1 MKNTAC
7 LGLSGLILCILTACS
22 GSHDNAGP
30 QPASAVAASKPGS
43 LSDTKT
49 LKIFN
54 WSDYVDPKTIGEFEK
69 KYGIKVTYN
78 FYDSDETLESKI
90 LTGQSGYDIV
100 GPSNSFVGRQIKAG
114 AYQPL
119 DKNQL
124 PNWKY
129 MTPKLLDL
137 LTDVDP
143 DNQYAVPNYW
153 GMNTIA
159 INIEKVNAALGATP
173 MPENSWDLVFNP
185 EYTDKLKNCGISYMD
200 SPVEMIPLALHYAGK
215 DPNSQSKDDIDIAAN
230 VIKVNRSNVLR
241 YSSSGYIDDLARGD
255 VCVAIG
261 FGGDLN
267 IAKRRRLDAT
277 GKKDIVVLVPTQGV
291 SLWIDTLTIPK
302 DATNLKNAYRYL
314 NWILET
320 QIAAKNA
327 NYVSYAPSSM
337 PAKELIKKEYR
348 EDNSIFPSDEVL
360 ANSYLVLPAKSDTL
374 KYELRLWQNLKA
386 GK

>member
-7 LGLSGLILCILTACS
+7 LSLSGLILCLLTACS
-22 GSHDNAGP
+22 GSHDNNNQ
-30 QPASAVAASKPGS
+30 QPASAAASNTGT
-43 LSDTKT
+43 LSNTKA
-49 LKIFN
+49 LKIYN
-54 WSDYVDPKTIGEFEK
+54 WSDYVDPKIIGEFEK

-119 DKNQL
+119 DKSQI

-129 MTPKLLDL
+129 INPKLLNL
-137 LTDVDP
+137 LKDVDP

-159 INIEKVNAALGATP
+159 INIEKVNASLGDTP
-173 MPENSWDLVFNP
+173 MPDNSWDLVFNP

-230 VIKVNRSNVLR
+230 IIKANRSNVLR

-267 IAKRRRLDAT
+267 IAKRRRQEAT

-291 SLWIDTLTIPK
+291 SLWVDTLTIPQ

-314 NWILET
+314 NWILEP
-320 QIAAKNA
+320 QIAARNA
-327 NYVSYAPSSM
+327 NYVTYAPSSM
-337 PAKELIKKEYR
+337 PAKELMKKEYR
-348 EDNSIFPSDEVL
+348 GDNSIFPSDEVL

>member
-7 LGLSGLILCILTACS
+7 LSLSGLILCLLTACS
-22 GSHDNAGP
+22 GSHDNSNQ
-30 QPASAVAASKPGS
+30 QPASAAASNTGT
-43 LSDTKT
+43 LSNTKA
-49 LKIFN
+49 LKIYN
-54 WSDYVDPKTIGEFEK
+54 WSDYVDPKIIGEFEK

-119 DKNQL
+119 DKSQI

-129 MTPKLLDL
+129 INPKLLNL
-137 LTDVDP
+137 LKDVDP
-143 DNQYAVPNYW
+143 GNQYAVPNYW

-159 INIEKVNAALGATP
+159 INIEKVNAALGDTP
-173 MPENSWDLVFNP
+173 MPDNSWDLVFNP

-230 VIKVNRSNVLR
+230 IIKANRSNVLR

-267 IAKRRRLDAT
+267 IAKRRRQEAT

-291 SLWIDTLTIPK
+291 SLWVDTLTIPQ
-302 DATNLKNAYRYL
+302 DAANLKNAYRYL
-314 NWILET
+314 NWILEP
-320 QIAAKNA
+320 QIAARNA
-327 NYVSYAPSSM
+327 NYVTYAPSSM
-337 PAKELIKKEYR
+337 PANELMKKEYR

>member
-7 LGLSGLILCILTACS
+7 LSLSGLILCILTACS
-22 GSHDNAGP
+22 GSHDNSNP
-30 QPASAVAASKPGS
+30 QAASAAAASNTGI

-49 LKIFN
+49 LKIYN
-54 WSDYVDPKTIGEFEK
+54 WSDYVDPKTISEFEK

-129 MTPKLLDL
+129 INPKLLDL
-137 LTDVDP
+137 LKDVDP
-143 DNQYAVPNYW
+143 GNQYAVPNYW

-159 INIEKVNAALGATP
+159 INTEKVNAALGDTP
-173 MPENSWDLVFNP
+173 LPDNNWDLVFNP
-185 EYTDKLKNCGISYMD
+185 EYTNKLKNCGISYMD

-215 DPNSQSKDDIDIAAN
+215 DPNSQNKDDIDIAAN
-230 VIKVNRSNVLR
+230 IIKANRSNVLR

-267 IAKRRRLDAT
+267 IAKRRRLEAT

-291 SLWIDTLTIPK
+291 SLWVDTLTIPK
-302 DATNLKNAYRYL
+302 DAANLKNAYRYL
-314 NWILET
+314 NWTLEP
-320 QIAAKNA
+320 QIAARNA
-327 NYVSYAPSSM
+327 NYVTYAPSSQ
-337 PAKELIKKEYR
+337 PAKELMKKEYR

-360 ANSYLVLPAKSDTL
+360 ANSYLVLPAKSETL

>member
-22 GSHDNAGP
+22 GSHDNAGL

-129 MTPKLLDL
+129 INPKLLDL
-137 LTDVDP
+137 LKDVDP

-230 VIKVNRSNVLR
+230 IIKANRSNVLR

-277 GKKDIVVLVPTQGV
+277 GKKDIMVLVPTQGV

-314 NWILET
+314 NWILEP
-320 QIAAKNA
+320 QIAARNA
-327 NYVSYAPSSM
+327 NYVSYSPSSM

>member
-129 MTPKLLDL
+129 INPKLLDL
-137 LTDVDP
+137 LKDVDP

-159 INIEKVNAALGATP
+159 INIEKVNAALGTTP

-230 VIKVNRSNVLR
+230 IIKANRSNVLR

-261 FGGDLN
+261 FGGD
-267 IAKRRRLDAT
+267 AT

-302 DATNLKNAYRYL
+302 DAANLKNAYRYL
-314 NWILET
+314 NWILEP
-320 QIAAKNA
+320 QIAARNA

>member
-7 LGLSGLILCILTACS
+7 LSLSGLILCTLAACS
-22 GSHDNAGP
+22 GSHENSSP
-30 QPASAVAASKPGS
+30 KPVSAVAASS
-43 LSDTKT
+43 TSTLNETKT
-49 LKIFN
+49 LKIYN
-54 WSDYVDPKTIGEFEK
+54 WSDYVDPKIISEFEK

-78 FYDSDETLESKI
+78 YYDSDETLESKI

-119 DKNQL
+119 DKSQI
-124 PNWKY
+124 PNWKSIN
-129 MTPKLLDL
+129 PKLLDL
-137 LTDVDP
+137 LKDVDP
-143 DNQYAVPNYW
+143 GNQYAVPNYW

-159 INIEKVNAALGATP
+159 INIEKVKTTLGDTP

-185 EYTDKLKNCGISYMD
+185 KYTDKLKSCGISYMD

-215 DPNSQSKDDIDIAAN
+215 DPNSQSKDDIDMAAN
-230 VIKVNRSNVLR
+230 LIKANRSNVLR

-267 IAKRRRLDAT
+267 IAKRRRLEAT
-277 GKKDIVVLVPTQGV
+277 GKKDIQVLVPEQGV
-291 SLWIDTLTIPK
+291 SLWVDTLAIPK
-302 DATNLKNAYRYL
+302 DAGNLKNAYRYL
-314 NWILET
+314 NWILEP
-320 QIAAKNA
+320 QIAARNG
-327 NYVSYAPSSM
+327 NYVTYAPASL
-337 PAKELIKKEYR
+337 PAKQMMKKEYR

>member
-1 MKNTAC
+1 MKNTAS
-7 LGLSGLILCILTACS
+7 LSLSSLILCILAACS
-22 GSHDNAGP
+22 GSHENSGTK
-30 QPASAVAASKPGS
+30 PASAVAASSTGT
-43 LSDTKT
+43 LNETKT
-49 LKIFN
+49 LKIYN
-54 WSDYVDPKTIGEFEK
+54 WSDYVDPKTISEFEK

-78 FYDSDETLESKI
+78 YYDSDETLESKI

-119 DKNQL
+119 DKSL
-124 PNWKY
+124 IPNWKNIN
-129 MTPKLLDL
+129 PKLLDL
-137 LTDVDP
+137 LKDVDP
-143 DNQYAVPNYW
+143 SNQYAVPNYW

-159 INIEKVNAALGATP
+159 INIEKVNAALSDTP

-185 EYTDKLKNCGISYMD
+185 KYTDKLKSCGISYMD

-215 DPNSQSKDDIDIAAN
+215 DPNSQSKDDIDMAAN
-230 VIKVNRSNVLR
+230 LIKANRSNVLR

-267 IAKRRRLDAT
+267 IAKRRRLEAT
-277 GKKDIVVLVPTQGV
+277 GKKDIQVLVPEQGV
-291 SLWIDTLTIPK
+291 SLWVDTLAIPK
-302 DATNLKNAYRYL
+302 DAANLKNAYRYL
-314 NWILET
+314 NWVLEP
-320 QIAAKNA
+320 QIAARNG
-327 NYVSYAPSSM
+327 NHVTYAPASL
-337 PAKELIKKEYR
+337 PAKQLMKKEYR
-348 EDNSIFPSDEVL
+348 EDSSIFPSDEVL

>member
-1 MKNTAC
+1 M
-7 LGLSGLILCILTACS
+7 
-22 GSHDNAGP
+22 
-30 QPASAVAASKPGS
+30 
-43 LSDTKT
+43 
-49 LKIFN
+49 
-54 WSDYVDPKTIGEFEK
+54 
-69 KYGIKVTYN
+69 
-78 FYDSDETLESKI
+78 
-90 LTGQSGYDIV
+90 
-100 GPSNSFVGRQIKAG
+100 
-114 AYQPL
+114 
-119 DKNQL
+119 

-129 MTPKLLDL
+129 INPKLLDL
-137 LTDVDP
+137 LKDVDP

-230 VIKVNRSNVLR
+230 IIKANRSNVLR

-314 NWILET
+314 NWILEP
-320 QIAAKNA
+320 QIAARNA

>member
-7 LGLSGLILCILTACS
+7 LSLSGLILCLLTACS
-22 GSHDNAGP
+22 GSHDNSNQ
-30 QPASAVAASKPGS
+30 QPASAAASNTGT
-43 LSDTKT
+43 LSNTKA
-49 LKIFN
+49 LKIYN
-54 WSDYVDPKTIGEFEK
+54 WSDYVDPKIIGEFEK

-119 DKNQL
+119 DKSQI

-129 MTPKLLDL
+129 INPKLLNL
-137 LTDVDP
+137 LKDVDP
-143 DNQYAVPNYW
+143 GNQYAVPNYW

-159 INIEKVNAALGATP
+159 INIEKVNAALGDTP
-173 MPENSWDLVFNP
+173 MPDNSWDLVFNP

-230 VIKVNRSNVLR
+230 IIKANRSNVLR

-267 IAKRRRLDAT
+267 IAKRRRQEAT

-291 SLWIDTLTIPK
+291 SLWVDTLTIPQ
-302 DATNLKNAYRYL
+302 DAANLKNAYRYL
-314 NWILET
+314 NWILEP
-320 QIAAKNA
+320 QIAARNA
-327 NYVSYAPSSM
+327 NYVTYAPSSM
-337 PAKELIKKEYR
+337 PAKALMKKEYR

>member
-1 MKNTAC
+1 MKNKAC

-129 MTPKLLDL
+129 INPKLLDL
-137 LTDVDP
+137 LKDVDP

-159 INIEKVNAALGATP
+159 VNIEKVNAALGATP

-230 VIKVNRSNVLR
+230 IIKANRNNVQR

-255 VCVAIG
+255 ICVAIG

-267 IAKRRRLDAT
+267 IAKRRRLEAT
-277 GKKDIVVLVPTQGV
+277 GKKDILVLVPTQGV

-302 DATNLKNAYRYL
+302 DAANLKNAYRYL
-314 NWILET
+314 NWILEPQT
-320 QIAAKNA
+320 AARNA

-348 EDNSIFPSDEVL
+348 EDSSIFPSDEIL